1 MFYSCSG
8 RCSREGDLVPRRLTV
23 WRAVAAAFTVINL
36 AGFCYALYMGEPM
49 HAVVHAVLTVLGG
62 VFFGV
67 LQMRSAP
74 QNAAAL
80 PQETTERLKHLE
92 QSVDKLAIGVE
103 RVGEA
108 QRYQTKILDEKNK
121 ARAPKKEI

>member
-1 MFYSCSG
+1 M
-8 RCSREGDLVPRRLTV
+8 PRRLTV
-23 WRAVAAAFTVINL
+23 WRVVAGAFTVINFG
-36 AGFCYALYMGEPM
+36 GFIFAVIMGEPM
-49 HAVVHAVLTVLGG
+49 HAAVHAVLTVLGG

-74 QNAAAL
+74 QRATAL
-80 PQETTERLKHLE
+80 TQETSERLQHLE

-108 QRYQTKILDEKNK
+108 QRYQTKILDEKTK
-121 ARAPKKEI
+121 ARPPKNEG